1 MRGMDALINP
11 NTGGYT
17 GTRTV
22 SLENAVYFRLQ
33 TPLGSYWRDP
43 TIGSLLYTLARSKD
57 LPRVDLLAVQY
68 ARQALQPLVDDARAK
83 SVTVMSSRPQTGWLL
98 LTINVIDMTGGELPP
113 FKHWVKV
120 L

>member
-1 MRGMDALINP
+1 MDALINP

>member
-1 MRGMDALINP
+1 MWGMDALINP

-33 TPLGSYWRDP
+33 TPLGTYWRDP
-43 TIGSLLYTLARSKD
+43 AIGSLLYTLERSKD
-57 LPRVDLLAVQY
+57 LPRVDTLAVQY
-68 ARQALQPLVDDARAK
+68 AQQALQPLLDDGRAK
-83 SVTVMSSRPQTGWLL
+83 SITVTSSRPQTGWLM
-98 LTINVIDMTGGELPP
+98 LTINVVDSTGGVLPP
-113 FKHWVKV
+113 FQHWVKV